1 MMDFIRGS
9 IAGTTTEVPGIGP
22 AAAKKLASGEGDEA
36 ITNTYQLIGKVR
48 RTISVVFVCL
58 LVCVKMRV
66 QTVACFLPIG
76 FYSIVHST
84 TIL

>member
-48 RTISVVFVCL
+48 RTIRLFLFVCL
-58 LVCVKMRV
+58 FVLK
-66 QTVACFLPIG
+66 
-76 FYSIVHST
+76 
-84 TIL
+84 